1 MQLIFGP
8 AVSRENTSRADT
20 VTDFRL
26 ERLRRML
33 KNGWT
38 PAALMLAEEYATSG
52 LAEAQYLLAQML
64 AATGRPEDAEAAKRW
79 YEAAAHQGHVPACK
93 ELWQPTASG
102 GSGGALATSL
112 ELMIRTADLGDYQ
125 ASGLLIQQYGQSSDD
140 QVPNMLA

>member
-52 LAEAQYLLAQML
+52 LAEPQYLLAQML
-64 AATGRPEDAEAAKRW
+64 ASMGRPEDAEAAKRW
-79 YEAAAHQGHVPACK
+79 YEAAARQGHVPACK
-93 ELWQPTASG
+93 ELWQRTAC
-102 GSGGALATSL
+102 ATSL

-125 ASGLLIQQYGQSSDD
+125 ASGLLIMRHGDGQSPDV
-140 QVPNMLA
+140 QVPNMVAYMQ